1 VAFTNTQKVSVRRY
15 LSFPLG
21 LYQYNTWF
29 ESMFDKIGGVLEE
42 QAAVES
48 ILAELDA
55 VDAALGQSALSGAKG
70 ALKAVD
76 EIEWYAP
83 KDSMIKVVGLVERG
97 HMLCKR
103 LAQCFGDP
111 IVAAMQERGDY
122 FSSSSS
128 VSVNLAMG

>member
-1 VAFTNTQKVSVRRY
+1 MAFTTTQKVAVRRY
-15 LSFPLG
+15 LAFPLG

-29 ESMFDKIGGVLEE
+29 EAMFDKIGGVPEE

-48 ILAELDA
+48 ILAELVT
-55 VDAALGQSALSGAKG
+55 VDNALASAAIAGARG
-70 ALKAVD
+70 ALKKVD

-128 VSVNLAMG
+128 VSVNLALG